1 MKLRAVDI
9 LKEMAAFAGYVAGI
23 AWIVVHWNQLPDQV
37 PIHFGVSGQPD
48 GWAPKPAILITP
60 AAATFVYI
68 TMTIGQYFG
77 KPNVPWRITPENRAR
92 IYEITHELIWWLKL
106 QITWMFAYIQYT
118 QVEVALG
125 HKAGLGAS
133 FTPLFLGMV
142 LFTLALYFF
151 IGNKLA
157 QGK

>member
-1 MKLRAVDI
+1 MNIRASDV
-9 LKEMAAFAGYVAGI
+9 LKELAAFLGYAAGI
-23 AWIVVHWNQLPDQV
+23 AWITLHWSTLPDTV

-48 GWAPKPAILITP
+48 GWAPKPAILIMP
-60 AAATFVYI
+60 AAATFLYI

-77 KPNVPWRITPENRAR
+77 KPNVPWQITPENRER
-92 IYEITHELIWWLKL
+92 IYTITRELIWWLKL
-106 QITWMFAYIQYT
+106 QITWVFAYIQYT

-125 HKAGLGAS
+125 HKAGLGPM

-151 IGNKLA
+151 IGNKVA
-157 QGK
+157 KGQ